1 MDGARTS
8 AASRTRSPCASASLH
23 CSKARTLLGPVAAC
37 HRATRRPAV
46 PDRRLRSAP
55 VHARPDARPAD
66 APAAA
71 TRCCCRRT
79 RLLRLLAVPG
89 PDLHRRGHYR
99 FGRHQHPARQSA
111 AGRDPAAADLPAATG
126 TTAGSGTSAPTTAS
140 CTRSACRASTGLP
153 NPPLQTWKPS
163 WPGRP
168 GSRFHCPGHAIRRPH
183 PEGMDVLF

>member
-1 MDGARTS
+1 MRQRLTALLEGPH
-8 AASRTRSPCASASLH
+8 AS
-23 CSKARTLLGPVAAC
+23 GPSC
-37 HRATRRPAV
+37 PRATVQPDDLLFPIGVCGQLLYMLGRMRVQQMPRRRRPG
-46 PDRRLRSAP
+46 
-55 VHARPDARPAD
+55 
-66 APAAA
+66 AAA
-71 TRCCCRRT
+71 GGS